1 LYVGTLVSL
10 VAVALFIFLA
20 RNNKDKSNRDG

>member
-1 LYVGTLVSL
+1 VGTLVSL

-20 RNNKDKSNRDG
+20 RNNKDKANRDG